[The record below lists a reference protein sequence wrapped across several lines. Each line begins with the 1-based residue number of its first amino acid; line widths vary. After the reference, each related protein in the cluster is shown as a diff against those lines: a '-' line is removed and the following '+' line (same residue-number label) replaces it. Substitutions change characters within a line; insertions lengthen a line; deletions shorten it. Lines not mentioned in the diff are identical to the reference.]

1 MKDQPLFLSILLG
14 IIVVLVIGGVSLS
27 VKVNYMSR
35 NYKQLLA
42 ENMELQ
48 KENQDLRKNELDFS
62 RNISELEKTVE
73 SQNERESE
81 LIKQNEALSLELEK
95 TTRLKDKL
103 EEGLKEELMKNAQK

>member
-1 MKDQPLFLSILLG
+1 MKDQPLFLSVLLG

-48 KENQDLRKNELDFS
+48 KENQELQKNERSFS
-62 RNISELEKTVE
+62 KSVSELKKIIETQK
-73 SQNERESE
+73 ERESG
-81 LIKQNEALSLELEK
+81 LIKQNEALSVELEK

-103 EEGLKEELMKNAQK
+103 EEGLKEELMRNAQK